1 MLTLDMPAGES
12 SMDVTTSFQEWQRD
26 TLRAGLLPVIGIAG
40 TTGKSTVLRLVDC
53 IFRKAGL
60 RTATWS
66 DLGVEIR
73 GRRQRGE
80 LSGWG
85 LALSRLA
92 EGNIDV
98 AIQELHWSTIHA
110 VGLPAASYPI
120 LALTN
125 LRGAPEAPWNE
136 NTLNM
141 ATHAALKIAEAGH
154 PKGILVLNGDDYS
167 LIEASRKT
175 ESMPVVIAHSR
186 ESPALSRQL
195 RAERPSMWTE
205 NGVFVASTSAGIR
218 HMMPINGTPLTMH
231 GAANFQVTNVMIAA
245 SIAGAV
251 GIADQTIISACSEFR
266 SDPDMLP
273 GSFNVWDSG
282 AVRAV
287 VSTLLASWQM
297 KQVLKAINPGSHRRQ
312 ISVIGDLSSLEF
324 NDVVELGRLLG
335 RYHGAIVLH
344 SNQDDSRVDA
354 LRHGITANEFPPLII
369 HLPTERKAINRAFRT
384 ARDNDVVL
392 LLPTGDP
399 GPSCR
404 ATSRFIESDADRS
417 DLVRLD
423 GISDF

>member
-1 MLTLDMPAGES
+1 MLTLDIPSGES
-12 SMDVTTSFQEWQRD
+12 SMDVATKFQEWQRE
-26 TLRAGLLPVIGIAG
+26 TFRSGLLPVIGIAG
-40 TTGKSTVLRLVDC
+40 TTGKSTVLRLLDC
-53 IFRKAGL
+53 IFREAGL

-98 AIQELHWSTIHA
+98 AIQELHWSTIYA
-110 VGLPAASYPI
+110 VGLPVASYPI

-141 ATHAALKIAEAGH
+141 ATHSALKIAEAGH
-154 PKGILVLNGDDYS
+154 PKGTLVLNGDDYS

-175 ESMPVVIAHSR
+175 GSVPVVVAHSK

-205 NGVFVASTSAGIR
+205 NGAFVASSGIGIR
-218 HMMPINGTPLTMH
+218 HMMSINDAPLTMRGTAH
-231 GAANFQVTNVMIAA
+231 FQITNVMIAA

-251 GIADQTIISACSEFR
+251 GIPDKTIVAACSGFR
-266 SDPDMLP
+266 ADPDMLP

-297 KQVLKAINPGSHRRQ
+297 KQVLKAVNPGSHRRQ
-312 ISVIGDLSSLEF
+312 ISVVGDLSALEF

-344 SNQDDSRVDA
+344 SNQDDARVDA

-392 LLPTGDP
+392 ILPTGDP

-404 ATSRFIESDADRS
+404 ATSRFIESDAGGSQSAR
-417 DLVRLD
+417 
-423 GISDF
+423 